1 MNLHEYIH
9 SPLDI
14 AEELSV
20 IFKGQKVNTVFDIGS
35 CEGEDAIRYG
45 RFFKGAMVY
54 AFEPRPDNLE
64 IIRKNL
70 RTFKAEEF
78 VKVEGIALSDEKGS
92 FDFYLSSGQPDHA
105 TEGWDYG
112 NKSSSLLPPS
122 QSMEQHTA
130 WLKFNEKI
138 IIPTDRMDQFCR
150 ERSITNVDF
159 MHIDV
164 QGAELKV
171 LQGAGDLLQKTRAI
185 WMEVEAV
192 ELYKGQPLKSDVEQF
207 MKTHNFQCVLDTVN
221 EIAGDQLYVNQECV
235 PKEVFAQLESLRR
248 RKKIRSE
255 ISRFR
260 NGVFRR
266 LGLRK

>member
-14 AEELSV
+14 AEQLSV

-54 AFEPRPDNLE
+54 AFEPRPDNLD

-70 RTFKAEEF
+70 RLFKAEDF

-92 FDFYLSSGQPDHA
+92 FDFYLSSGQPEIA

-122 QSMEQHTA
+122 QSMEEHTA

-207 MKTHNFQCVLDTVN
+207 MKTRNFQCVLDTVN
-221 EIAGDQLYVNQECV
+221 AVAGDQLYVNNALVNPSVIRKLLALQ
-235 PKEVFAQLESLRR
+235 RR
-248 RKKIRSE
+248 RKRDAE
-255 ISRFR
+255 LRR
-260 NGVFRR
+260 VYNGIMRR
-266 LGLRK
+266 LRMRK